1 MAQHSANVSHG
12 SRSATNHVN
21 VPRGHLPWL
30 WHYREICFETNQ
42 SLRADRA
49 ALVLLVALPQRFQL
63 MVHSPTFHTMA
74 TTAPASDPQSGPLP
88 TTAKYTV
95 LSRRQR
101 WYIVFLIA
109 GAGWF
114 STLSSFIYYPVLAV
128 LADDLHTSVARI
140 NLTVTAYL
148 AISGVAPSIAGDA
161 ADMFGRRPVYI
172 ITLSFYLC
180 ANIGLAIQNS
190 FLALLLCRILQ
201 SAGISGRCINHE

>member
-1 MAQHSANVSHG
+1 MSMCRFPWPWSYRRSSSRPANHCAYTEPRWCCLSLCPNIS
-12 SRSATNHVN
+12 SR
-21 VPRGHLPWL
+21 W
-30 WHYREICFETNQ
+30 F
-42 SLRADRA
+42 
-49 ALVLLVALPQRFQL
+49 
-63 MVHSPTFHTMA
+63 SPTFHTMA
-74 TTAPASDPQSGPLP
+74 ATAPALDQENLP
-88 TTAKYTV
+88 PPITTKYTV
-95 LSRRQR
+95 FSRRQR

-109 GAGWF
+109 AAGWF

-172 ITLSFYLC
+172 ITLSLYLC

-190 FLALLLCRILQ
+190 FVALLLCRILQ
-201 SAGISGRCINHE
+201 SAGISGRCISHE